1 MPMRGGMFANYQ
13 EKVDEGERERDTVR
27 VNGLSLEGKN
37 VSMLVRVK
45 EKERMRDRERER
57 MRGRKSGDHLSCD
70 MRSYLVHLRN
80 YLHLFFTQKVFRNYS
95 RFNSNNRVNNYSAVF
110 SSRNIKHSPGM
121 AELQSETLLRWQL
134 IV

>member
-1 MPMRGGMFANYQ
+1 MLITKRKWMR
-13 EKVDEGERERDTVR
+13 ERERDTVR

-45 EKERMRDRERER
+45 EKERMRERERERER

-95 RFNSNNRVNNYSAVF
+95 RFNSNNRVNNFSAVF